1 MSVSTLFAI
10 ENLQPEDTSMPS
22 LPQSFSHSKEWIFL
36 KKSAKK
42 IYKGVVCRSI
52 ITGLYIACNRKY
64 DILLNK
70 NSGHPRLY
78 FRRYSMCIDVRKKC
92 ECSSHTVQFHLRDNV
107 LLPAVIVRV
116 YCPSCPG
123 DSPFDHKSMLSDN
136 EWIIEYD
143 MILAKS
149 LLKEK
154 QQLAME
160 EVTPEYIFDNG
171 YACWQEMYPGE
182 KEDIREDREKIIKLL
197 EQDRNEYLQ
206 AMQNWNIERIK
217 RLKTAGWRKLQQA

>member
-1 MSVSTLFAI
+1 
-10 ENLQPEDTSMPS
+10 
-22 LPQSFSHSKEWIFL
+22 
-36 KKSAKK
+36 
-42 IYKGVVCRSI
+42 
-52 ITGLYIACNRKY
+52 
-64 DILLNK
+64 
-70 NSGHPRLY
+70 
-78 FRRYSMCIDVRKKC
+78 
-92 ECSSHTVQFHLRDNV
+92 
-107 LLPAVIVRV
+107 
-116 YCPSCPG
+116 
-123 DSPFDHKSMLSDN
+123 MLSDN